1 MAYLKGG
8 NKDILEIVYQ
18 LDTKTGET
26 ALNQLVQH
34 FLQHR
39 MEIGQE
45 TIRVENYTE
54 IQQTLE
60 QLGIAS
66 STDIQN
72 HFMFRITNF
81 RSLLVKLVPM
91 LENRLSKSDLSTW
104 QGEIR
109 LQYELDVQTLII
121 NKGKIKISHRTDTP
135 NIDLQLSQLEILQ
148 LIFGELNTSSIWT
161 DYPILPILF
170 PPGQLLHWPTDNF

>member
-1 MAYLKGG
+1 
-8 NKDILEIVYQ
+8 
-18 LDTKTGET
+18 
-26 ALNQLVQH
+26 
-34 FLQHR
+34 
-39 MEIGQE
+39 
-45 TIRVENYTE
+45 
-54 IQQTLE
+54 
-60 QLGIAS
+60 
-66 STDIQN
+66 
-72 HFMFRITNF
+72 
-81 RSLLVKLVPM
+81 M

-121 NKGKIKISHRTDTP
+121 NNGKIKIRPRTDTP

-148 LIFGELNTSSIWT
+148 LIFGELNTFSTST